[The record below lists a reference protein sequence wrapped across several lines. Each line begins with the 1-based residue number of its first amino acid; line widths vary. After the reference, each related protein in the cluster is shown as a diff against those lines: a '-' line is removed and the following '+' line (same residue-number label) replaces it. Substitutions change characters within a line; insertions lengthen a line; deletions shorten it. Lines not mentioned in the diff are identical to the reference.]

1 MKNRTPEEGLT
12 ALTDDAERNRLLA
25 EMAEQSTDMISR
37 HTPEDWRFIYVSPA
51 VTHLLGYT
59 VEEIVGISAYDLYHP
74 DDVADFRLRAPTVN
88 YDRGLYTHTYRFR
101 CKDGHYTWLE
111 STSRTIRDPET
122 NGIRE
127 ILVVSRDASHRIKAD
142 KANRRLARVLESTQD
157 LVIFVNLDFTVSHLN
172 EAART
177 AFELEHRDYSAC
189 PLSWFVTEKGFAT
202 LMDDGFPAARKTG
215 SWRGELAMR
224 SLNSIRIP
232 VMLELLAHRSLHGDI
247 EYFSLVAHD
256 LTEKAAAE
264 EQLKQYQADI
274 DHASRLVTMG
284 ELASSLAHELN
295 QPLSAMV
302 NYLRGIERR
311 FANNPT
317 LSWDDVE
324 VPITRSIRTA
334 LRAGEIIH
342 RMMDFTRKQEPVI
355 ASLNL
360 PELISEMIDFCENMA
375 ERLNVRIV
383 FEPPSDVTAVRG
395 DKIQLEQVL
404 LNLIVNAI
412 EASASADDEIVTT
425 VRISVEP
432 HDSGQLR
439 VEVEDQGKGIS
450 EADMSRL
457 FDRFFS
463 TKETGL
469 GMGLAISR
477 SLVENL
483 GGELWA
489 ENIAAGG
496 ARFSFTLNMTD

>member
-1 MKNRTPEEGLT
+1 MKTRTPEEGIS

-37 HTPEDWRFIYVSPA
+37 HTPEDWRFIYASPA
-51 VTHLLGYT
+51 VTHLLGYR
-59 VEEIVGISAYDLYHP
+59 VEEIVGMSAYDLYHP
-74 DDVADFRLRAPTVN
+74 DDVEDFRLRAPTVT

-111 STSRTIRDPET
+111 STSRTIRDPQTHE
-122 NGIRE
+122 IRE
-127 ILVVSRDASHRIKAD
+127 ILVVSRDATHRIKED

-157 LVIFVNLDFTVSHLN
+157 LVVFVNLDHSVSHLN
-172 EAART
+172 EAARRALKLEQT
-177 AFELEHRDYSAC
+177 DYRSFEVARFLTD
-189 PLSWFVTEKGFAT
+189 KGRQLLT
-202 LMDDGFPAARKTG
+202 GEGFPGARQSG
-215 SWRGELAMR
+215 HWRGEVTMC
-224 SLNSIRIP
+224 SLDGVRIP
-232 VMLELLAHRSLHGDI
+232 VLLELLAHRSLHGDI
-247 EYFSLVAHD
+247 EYFSIVAHD
-256 LTEKAAAE
+256 LTEKKAAE
-264 EQLKQYQADI
+264 EQLKQYRADI

-311 FANNPT
+311 FAGQT
-317 LSWDDVE
+317 ELAWSDVE

-355 ASLNL
+355 TSLAL
-360 PELISEMIDFCENMA
+360 SELISDMIEFCESVA
-375 ERLNVRIV
+375 DRKHVRV
-383 FEPPSDVTAVRG
+383 LADLPPDTPLVKG
-395 DKIQLEQVL
+395 DRIQLEQVL

-412 EASASADDEIVTT
+412 EAGEGTGDEPRN
-425 VRISVEP
+425 VRVRVRPDAEDQVRVSVEDEGP
-432 HDSGQLR
+432 GVSA
-439 VEVEDQGKGIS
+439 E
-450 EADMSRL
+450 DMSRL

-463 TKETGL
+463 TKQSGL

-477 SLVENL
+477 TLVENL

-489 ENIAAGG
+489 TNLPERG
-496 ARFSFTLNMTD
+496 ACFSFTLNIAD